1 MTLFPG
7 DGNTLR
13 WLCGESE
20 SHSITQWRA
29 REEGERVGGREGVRE
44 RVRERE
50 RERERTK
57 TTVDQLLTMGP

>member
-29 REEGERVGGREGVRE
+29 REEGEREGGREG
-44 RVRERE
+44 ERE
-50 RERERTK
+50 REREQK
-57 TTVDQLLTMGP
+57 QQLTNCSLWALELRI